1 MASWLPNLVSLGG
14 LAAIVLLAFALSER
28 RRKISWRLIGTGIA
42 LQLVFAIFI
51 LHTSFGVTVFDG
63 FKRFINEILSFADAG
78 GTFVFGSLADGNQGF
93 IFAFQVLTTIV
104 FFASL
109 MAILYHLGVMQWV
122 VWAMAW
128 LMQRVM
134 GVSGAESLS
143 VAANVFVGQTEA
155 PIVVRPFI
163 SSMTRSELMALM
175 TGGFATIAGGV
186 LVAYVRFGIDAGH
199 LLSASVMSAPAA
211 LVLAKLLVPE
221 TEVSKTAGEVKLKIE
236 KTTANV
242 VDAAASGAADGMK
255 LALNVA
261 AMLIAFV
268 ALIALADATLGL
280 IKDQLLGLMTPGSAA
295 QLSMQQWWPGRLQ
308 EIFGYVFAPLALA
321 MGVPLE
327 DCFAF
332 GGLLGTKVAV
342 NEFVAY
348 LDLKNLIPLS
358 LYAAQFSPRSLTIA
372 TYALCGFANFS
383 SIAIQLGGIGG
394 LAPERRQDLARLGL
408 KAMAAG
414 ALASF
419 MTAAL
424 AGLLITS
431 ERSDRDYVKGQL
443 EAYYFSPERDPEVA
457 FGAEYLGRSV
467 FHCDEYLLRHPEGSY
482 RENVLAMR
490 EELFA
495 HLNAELQAIEELRAA
510 GGEAWRGRAQ
520 ALLAGMSI
528 DGLLDEV
535 AGSFLAA
542 ELEPLT
548 QQSARA
554 AFVNAVQTGGGL
566 DAAALESF
574 AAPQR
579 ERVGELLKTFGSL
592 WQSFELRAQSE
603 ELRAALDL

>member
-14 LAAIVLLAFALSER
+14 LAAIVLLAFALSEK

-42 LQLVFAIFI
+42 LQLVFAVVI

-63 FKRFINEILSFADAG
+63 FKRFVNEILSFADAG
-78 GTFVFGSLADGNQGF
+78 GGFVFGSLADGNQGF

-109 MAILYHLGVMQWV
+109 MAILYHIGVMQWV
-122 VWAMAW
+122 VWAMARM
-128 LMQRVM
+128 MQKVM

-155 PIVVRPFI
+155 PIVVKPYI

-221 TEVSKTAGEVKLKIE
+221 TEASKTAGAVDLKIE

-242 VDAAASGAADGMK
+242 VDAAASGATDGMK

-261 AMLIAFV
+261 AMLVAFV

-280 IKDQLLGLMTPGSAA
+280 VKDQLLGLMTPGTSA

-308 EIFGYVFAPLALA
+308 DVFGYIFAPLALA
-321 MGVPLE
+321 MGVPVE

-431 ERSDRDYVKGQL
+431 ERSDRDYVKGRL
-443 EAYYFSPERDPEVA
+443 EAYFFSPERDPAEV
-457 FGAEYLGRSV
+457 FPSEYLGRSI
-467 FHCDEYLLRHPEGSY
+467 FHCDEFLLRHPEGSY
-482 RENVLAMR
+482 RDSVLQMR
-490 EELFA
+490 GELME
-495 HLNAELQAIEELRAA
+495 HLSSELAAIEAQRQA
-510 GGEAWRGRAQ
+510 GDEAWRGRAES
-520 ALLAGMSI
+520 LLEGLAV
-528 DGLLDEV
+528 DGLFDEV
-535 AGSFLAA
+535 AGSFLAPD
-542 ELEPLT
+542 LEPPAAL
-548 QQSARA
+548 SARV
-554 AFVNAVQTGGGL
+554 AFVRAVKTGG
-566 DAAALESF
+566 ALEEDALEAF
-574 AAPQR
+574 AIGQH
-579 ERVGELLKTFGSL
+579 ERVGELVKSYESL
-592 WQSFELRAQSE
+592 WQNFELRAQSAA
-603 ELRAALDL
+603 LRAALDL